1 MLFADGHPR
10 NRALYTADIAL
21 HDTRK
26 AHPDLDAVTD
36 AVTDAAHRALAHLT
50 DVRSERLQRS
60 PQTVTRTLQPHA
72 RSRTVSAYLDSYH
85 AATAAA

>member
-26 AHPDLDAVTD
+26 AHPDLD